1 MVGKEPATND
11 SALLTL
17 ECKRATL
24 LFEGLVARAS
34 PHHFAKAEAAISN
47 KKSLV
52 TYGSYIIRGDIGILE
67 KKMEARTSPVS
78 QCVEEED

>member
-1 MVGKEPATND
+1 MVGAKEPATND

-17 ECKRATL
+17 ECQRATL

-34 PHHFAKAEAAISN
+34 PHHLTSCMKVEGWIAKDEVAISN

-52 TYGSYIIRGDIGILE
+52 I
-67 KKMEARTSPVS
+67 
-78 QCVEEED
+78 